1 MKFLAF
7 DTSTDLMSIA
17 VTDGQQVW
25 ERTGAGG
32 ARTSTTLIPSILEL
46 LAASDLTLA
55 ELDAIAFGRG
65 PGSFTGLRT
74 ACAVAQGLAFGAGG
88 GAAITVLPVNTLM
101 ALAEEARH
109 RSASAGGEPV
119 VQVTAL
125 LDARMEEIYAQRFV
139 FRSASWQPLDACVM
153 VKPAGLAAYIAGNA
167 QGELLAGNVFAVYAA
182 SLPAQVTSQRHM
194 QTLPTAAA
202 MLRLAP
208 ALVAA
213 GACVDAALALPFY
226 VRDKVAFTTEERN
239 LMKKDSAAI
248 ISGNSVAGDAAAR
261 PSTPCP

>member
-17 VTDGQQVW
+17 VTDGGQVW
-25 ERTGAGG
+25 ERTGPGG
-32 ARTSTTLIPSILEL
+32 ARASTTLIPSILGL
-46 LAASDLTLA
+46 LDESGLKLA

-88 GAAITVLPVNTLM
+88 GATIRVLPVDTLM

-109 RSASAGGEPV
+109 FSAAAGQSEPV
-119 VQVTAL
+119 LQVTAL

-139 FRSASWQPLDACVM
+139 YGSASWQPQDACVL
-153 VKPAGLAAYIAGNA
+153 VRPADLAGYIAGNA
-167 QGELLAGNVFAVYAA
+167 AGELLAGNVFSAYAA
-182 SLPAQVTSQRHM
+182 SLPAQVLLQRHTH
-194 QTLPTAAA
+194 TLPTAAA

-213 GACVDAALALPFY
+213 GACVEADKALPFY
-226 VRDKVAFTTEERN
+226 VRDKVAFTTEERK
-239 LMKKDSAAI
+239 LMKKNSPVLPSGGSHAA
-248 ISGNSVAGDAAAR
+248 GAAG
-261 PSTPCP
+261 PH